1 MLSPIREL
9 RRRVLGPPK
18 PGLLMPCDGTHY
30 HRAAHPACVNLQAAA
45 TDNWPCDV
53 CRPNML
59 YAPRRIAVSTN
70 LPQHSSCRD
79 RLVGTAA
86 VPDRHTVPARHT
98 AAPYRH
104 LAAAVA
110 TQDRPGGAAAGSA
123 RLRQLPP
130 PTPGARCG
138 APRARFQT
146 NKLTCRAA
154 RSRHAVPSCP
164 PTRSASRPA
173 GGLRA
178 GVRPGPERLLMA
190 HPRCRDGSGLR
201 RTPALVGLHC
211 PSTRRCRLLPTPTAA
226 SILRSPVQ
234 WQQVPGQQVP
244 ECTLDWK
251 L

>member
-1 MLSPIREL
+1 MYTP
-9 RRRVLGPPK
+9 
-18 PGLLMPCDGTHY
+18 
-30 HRAAHPACVNLQAAA
+30 
-45 TDNWPCDV
+45 
-53 CRPNML
+53 
-59 YAPRRIAVSTN
+59 RIAVSTN
-70 LPQHSSCRD
+70 LPQRSSCRD

-86 VPDRHTVPARHT
+86 VPDRHTVLARHT

-178 GVRPGPERLLMA
+178 GVRPGPEQPEHAREIPPAHGGAEKDGAGVSYFNQDWARLQGRGPRTGGPSDRTMGMA
-190 HPRCRDGSGLR
+190 VVVGPWDGQDP
-201 RTPALVGLHC
+201 PAD
-211 PSTRRCRLLPTPTAA
+211 ST
-226 SILRSPVQ
+226 
-234 WQQVPGQQVP
+234 
-244 ECTLDWK
+244 
-251 L
+251 